1 MANKKKSTKSSPTIK
16 EEEIFEEIK
25 KETAKEQVKKQ
36 EEKKEEVVVQEEKKE
51 VKKKLPT
58 ITLVLS
64 CIAVI
69 CSFSYFV
76 LHLANSSS
84 TVLMIINSLFL
95 TLFSIAFLVI
105 CLTSKRKHYGILNM
119 SCLFLI
125 AFFITT
131 LIPTYKEEGF
141 MVEKIKNFSG
151 QSLTEVVKWSQ
162 QNKIQVVQQFEYS
175 DMVPEY
181 EIISQNIKPGT
192 NVDDVDELVV
202 SVSEGPNPYKEV
214 IIPSMLT
221 WSAERVLNFVKTNYL
236 SNVIVEFVESDQVK
250 DTVIEQS
257 KSGNLRR
264 NEELKLTFSYGDE
277 GNSSEVSLA
286 DFKEQSKF
294 EIEFYMKQHHLLYA
308 FETDYSDSIKKGYGI
323 KQSVKPGT
331 KVKVNLDK
339 IVVTISK
346 GPKIKVPDYTKMS
359 VTEFTEWA
367 IENKVKL
374 EFIDQYHDTIKSG
387 NVISSNVEIDQVIEQ
402 GSTIKVYVSLGKL
415 KMQKFKNVSSFYTW
429 ADKYGIKYDVQHEFS
444 DTVPAG
450 EVIRYSYKAK
460 ETIKNNDTIV
470 VVISDGAKKAVPD
483 LSGMSKSEAS
493 SSLDALG
500 LNYNFIYQSS
510 NTSKDKVI
518 GQSISAGSEVSA
530 GTTITVTLSSG
541 KSSNNNNNNSGSG
554 NNNYQPTPD
563 PQPQP
568 DPQPEPEPEPQPTCS
583 NYRIKPSISAVIDS
597 SKDCSYNAGAVKSFL
612 ESQCPGLNVTVRCEN
627 RDGFNTNDF
636 IEAPFGTYSSGDSVT
651 FILKD

>member
-1 MANKKKSTKSSPTIK
+1 MMANKKKSAKSSPTIK
-16 EEEIFEEIK
+16 EEEKIEKID
-25 KETAKEQVKKQ
+25 KENIIEK
-36 EEKKEEVVVQEEKKE
+36 EEKKEAKR
-51 VKKKLPT
+51 KLPVLT
-58 ITLVLS
+58 TLLS
-64 CIAVI
+64 FLTVI
-69 CSFSYFV
+69 CSFAYFI
-76 LHLANSSS
+76 LHLVNSSS
-84 TVLMIINSLFL
+84 TVLIIINSLFL

-125 AFFITT
+125 AFLLTN

-141 MVEKIKNFSG
+141 MVERIKNFSG
-151 QSLTEVVKWSQ
+151 KSLTEVVKWSQ
-162 QNKIQVVQQFEYS
+162 KSKIQVVQQFEYS

-181 EIISQNIKPGT
+181 EIISQSIKPGT
-192 NVDDVDELVV
+192 NLDDVDELIV

-221 WSAERVLNFVKTNYL
+221 WNAERVLNFIKTNYL

-286 DFKEQSKF
+286 NFKEQSKF

-323 KQSVKPGT
+323 KQSVPAGT

-387 NVISSNVEIDQVIEQ
+387 KVISSNVEIDQVIEQ

-429 ADKYGIKYDVQHEFS
+429 ADKYGIKYDTQHEFS

-470 VVISDGAKKAVPD
+470 VVISDGAKKSVPD

-493 SSLDALG
+493 SSLDAMG

-510 NTSKDKVI
+510 NTGKDKVI

-530 GTTITVTLSSG
+530 GTTITITLSSG
-541 KSSNNNNNNSGSG
+541 KASNNYNGGG

-568 DPQPEPEPEPQPTCS
+568 QPQPEPQPDPEPPQPSCQACTITG
-583 NYRIKPSISAVIDS
+583 IKAIIRNSLEGGYDAVVQALRADIQR
-597 SKDCSYNAGAVKSFL
+597 
-612 ESQCPGLNVTVRCEN
+612 QCPGITVNFYPVPDAGREGMFAEGFSQGETNSCETISIGLAKN
-627 RDGFNTNDF
+627 
-636 IEAPFGTYSSGDSVT
+636 
-651 FILKD
+651 

>member
-1 MANKKKSTKSSPTIK
+1 MANSKKKSTKSSPTIK

-181 EIISQNIKPGT
+181 EIITQNIKPGT

-221 WSAERVLNFVKTNYL
+221 WNAERVLNFVKTN
-236 SNVIVEFVESDQVK
+236 
-250 DTVIEQS
+250 
-257 KSGNLRR
+257 
-264 NEELKLTFSYGDE
+264 
-277 GNSSEVSLA
+277 SS
-286 DFKEQSKF
+286 
-294 EIEFYMKQHHLLYA
+294 
-308 FETDYSDSIKKGYGI
+308 
-323 KQSVKPGT
+323 
-331 KVKVNLDK
+331 
-339 IVVTISK
+339 
-346 GPKIKVPDYTKMS
+346 
-359 VTEFTEWA
+359 
-367 IENKVKL
+367 
-374 EFIDQYHDTIKSG
+374 
-387 NVISSNVEIDQVIEQ
+387 
-402 GSTIKVYVSLGKL
+402 
-415 KMQKFKNVSSFYTW
+415 
-429 ADKYGIKYDVQHEFS
+429 
-444 DTVPAG
+444 
-450 EVIRYSYKAK
+450 
-460 ETIKNNDTIV
+460 
-470 VVISDGAKKAVPD
+470 
-483 LSGMSKSEAS
+483 
-493 SSLDALG
+493 
-500 LNYNFIYQSS
+500 
-510 NTSKDKVI
+510 
-518 GQSISAGSEVSA
+518 
-530 GTTITVTLSSG
+530 
-541 KSSNNNNNNSGSG
+541 
-554 NNNYQPTPD
+554 
-563 PQPQP
+563 
-568 DPQPEPEPEPQPTCS
+568 
-583 NYRIKPSISAVIDS
+583 
-597 SKDCSYNAGAVKSFL
+597 
-612 ESQCPGLNVTVRCEN
+612 
-627 RDGFNTNDF
+627 
-636 IEAPFGTYSSGDSVT
+636 
-651 FILKD
+651 